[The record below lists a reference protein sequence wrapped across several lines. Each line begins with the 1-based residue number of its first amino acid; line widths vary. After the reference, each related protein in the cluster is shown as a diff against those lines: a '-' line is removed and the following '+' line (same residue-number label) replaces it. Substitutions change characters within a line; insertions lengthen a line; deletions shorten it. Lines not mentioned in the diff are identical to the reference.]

1 MKKVKRKLVF
11 TRNVNNHGMNR
22 ETVYQIVR
30 IISQISLELHI
41 KFWKCFNSIWSYAV
55 EVAVHIKNKPLDYL
69 AKVV

>member
-1 MKKVKRKLVF
+1 MKKVNRKSVF

-41 KFWKCFNSIWSYAV
+41 KFFYSIWSYAV
-55 EVAVHIKNKPLDYL
+55 EVAVHIKNKLLDFL

>member
-11 TRNVNNHGMNR
+11 SRTVNNHGMNR

-30 IISQISLELHI
+30 IISQISPELHI
-41 KFWKCFNSIWSYAV
+41 KFWKCFYSIFAYAV
-55 EVAVHIKNKPLDYL
+55 EVAVHIKNKLLDFL